1 MRLTFLAALGFGA
14 LVVLAHGG
22 VSVVNTFVVLRAV
35 EARADLVATQRL
47 RARSPLTLDFIG
59 VVDQNIPVGT
69 VVGVAV
75 DFLRGLRKLAIGDG
89 LRQPSVLTVV
99 FQVGITVWSAIDC
112 MGPLVQ
118 YNNHAGR
125 EMEF

>member
-47 RARSPLTLDFIG
+47 RALSPLTLDFIG

-69 VVGVAV
+69 VVGVTV
-75 DFLRGLRKLAIGDG
+75 DFLPGVRELEIGDG
-89 LRQPSVLTVV
+89 VRPPSLLTVV
-99 FQVGITVWSAIDC
+99 FQV
-112 MGPLVQ
+112 
-118 YNNHAGR
+118 
-125 EMEF
+125 